1 MKHLLIIEDDPE
13 IQQLLTYHLKDEGY
27 KIDSANRGDLG
38 YEKAKGNNYD
48 LILLDVSLP
57 GKNGF
62 DICRDLRL
70 EENPTPIIML
80 TARTEE
86 VDRILGL
93 EFGADDYVT
102 KPFSVRELMARIKA
116 IFRRVGQQVPGEK
129 ALSQSTIDRDPLII
143 NTEKRQV
150 SLSGNPVKLTPIE
163 YNLLVLL
170 ASNPGKT
177 FSKDALLNQVWGYE
191 YNGFRHTVS
200 SHVNRLRNKVEN
212 DPENP
217 QFILTTWGVG
227 YRFNDEL

>member
-13 IQQLLTYHLKDEGY
+13 ILQLLSYHLKDEGY
-27 KIDSANRGDLG
+27 KTDTADCGQEG
-38 YEKAKGNNYD
+38 FEKAKTNAYD

-57 GKNGF
+57 KKNGF

-70 EENPTPIIML
+70 LEIFTPIIML
-80 TARTEE
+80 TARSEE

-116 IFRRVGQQVPGEK
+116 IFRRIGQNTDHDKVVK
-129 ALSQSTIDRDPLII
+129 NSTIDRAHLMI

-150 SLSGNPVKLTPIE
+150 SLGGNPIRLTPIE

-200 SHVNRLRNKVEN
+200 SHVNRLRNKVEK